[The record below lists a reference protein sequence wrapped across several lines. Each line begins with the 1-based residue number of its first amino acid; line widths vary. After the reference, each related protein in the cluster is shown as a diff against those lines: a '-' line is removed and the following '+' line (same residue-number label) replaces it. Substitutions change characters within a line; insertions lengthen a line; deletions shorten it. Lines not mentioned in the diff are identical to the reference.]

1 MSRPKSEQP
10 TQGELEVLKVLWERG
25 PCSVRQ
31 VWEVLNQQRRRHY
44 TSVASLLT
52 AMTDKGLLTCE
63 AEGRSFIYRT
73 LSTRD
78 QTLGGLVEDLV
89 QRAFEGSAS
98 ALVLH
103 VLDQCHPTPEEMN
116 AIAKILRHHRKDK
129 GGL

>member
-1 MSRPKSEQP
+1 M
-10 TQGELEVLKVLWERG
+10 
-25 PCSVRQ
+25 
-31 VWEVLNQQRRRHY
+31 
-44 TSVASLLT
+44 ASLLT